1 MKKKNKTN
9 LYLAYWLAFTEF
21 AGMKS
26 SNYNFNWW
34 KQSDGL
40 RQVTWACR
48 LEHLHSKPQN
58 TVPQKPFILHTVDFV
73 ILQVENDVI
82 KEPVRI

>member
-1 MKKKNKTN
+1 MKKKK

-26 SNYNFNWW
+26 SNYNLDWR

-40 RQVTWACR
+40 RKVT
-48 LEHLHSKPQN
+48 
-58 TVPQKPFILHTVDFV
+58 
-73 ILQVENDVI
+73 
-82 KEPVRI
+82 